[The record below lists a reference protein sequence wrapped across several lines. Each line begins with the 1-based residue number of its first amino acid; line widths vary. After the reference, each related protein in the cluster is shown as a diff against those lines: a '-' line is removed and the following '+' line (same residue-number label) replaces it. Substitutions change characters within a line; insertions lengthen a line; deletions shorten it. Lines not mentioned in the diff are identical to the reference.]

1 MNTQLR
7 NGGCLTLF
15 PVFPSPSPFPCPT
28 ALPTLIV
35 LLAWSPVIVARPAT
49 SLLRTVSLS
58 GPTVLVERRSG
69 TTIKKRRK
77 GRLSRAIIQTVW
89 VSNNETWNRLR
100 FAVEFPDFEMIPV
113 ECEGVLM

>member
-28 ALPTLIV
+28 ALPTLIA

-58 GPTVLVERRSG
+58 GPTVLMQRGEA
-69 TTIKKRRK
+69 KE
-77 GRLSRAIIQTVW
+77 QQ
-89 VSNNETWNRLR
+89 N
-100 FAVEFPDFEMIPV
+100 D
-113 ECEGVLM
+113 